1 MVTKRAATALLLG
14 VVAAAAGRAADARDD
29 AAARPAPSAPGAYE
43 EALARAGARL
53 GAEAATPQALA
64 ALAELAALDEDVAPA
79 ALEAAVRRGIGP
91 GAHPLVAAQASYLLA
106 HLLDERGAG
115 AEAASLRAGLGFLA
129 HPLVVGPFGEG
140 RASFATAF
148 PPETEHTPPE
158 PGRSYPG
165 KVRDVAWRSGDAA
178 IRDGALHLDGLLRP
192 DDQAVAYVA
201 AFVRSDRD
209 RSVALRLGSPG
220 PIKVWVNG
228 AEVLARDVLRPAA
241 LDQDAAAVRLGR
253 GWNRILI
260 KTVVVDGAW
269 RLYARLTEPSGA
281 PLRPGVELGAA
292 PPAHASWAPAPR
304 AGTGK
309 QKVGVPTLDALL
321 DKRAEKATGPS
332 AAGAWLD
339 LARELAFLAPRDR
352 EAHAAAAAAARSL
365 ALRPSLGAYLVA
377 ADVADT
383 DDERRRALEGAL
395 ALAQPARDDARGGQA
410 SGGEAISRAWRALLL
425 ARLGEQART
434 ERREARATESTRAAL
449 AIDAGCWPAVLA
461 LAGEESEAGLPL
473 AALARLQALPAAVR
487 ALPRVRRTEARLDEA
502 AGRRQE
508 SDRVLAALG
517 AERRQEVDLL
527 HQLAARARARGDG
540 QEARARLALAAELR
554 PDLPSLAL
562 DLAKLDEGAGDSAHA
577 VATLEALA
585 ARLPDDPTT
594 AIALGKLLRRLG
606 RTDEALVRLRVALA
620 LRPQDPELKRYV
632 DWLAAGERGEPAD
645 ADELARRF
653 AADARTLVPA
663 RAPAPA
669 AAGDTAVV
677 LLDRRVVRVHKNGLS
692 RTFAQ
697 RVVEVLTER
706 GAEENKEFDVHYT
719 PGSEEVDVRQARI
732 YRRDARGGLEV
743 LEATDRSDED
753 LSEPWYGLY
762 YDNRAEVVRFEGL
775 RPGDVVEIQYVVDDV
790 GSENQMADYFG
801 DLQYVAESIP
811 KRRWDYT
818 LIAPVS
824 RQIHANQP
832 RVARLVEK
840 TEVEG
845 NDRVYSF
852 AATDVAKIDA
862 EPAMPGTAETAPYLH
877 VSTYATWSEVA
888 AWYWHLVEDQ
898 LAADDDVRR
907 TARGLVTPGMS
918 DEARVRAVYDFVVE
932 NTRYVGL
939 EFGIHGYKPYKV
951 TQVLARRFG
960 DCKDKASLLVALLR
974 EVGVE
979 AQLVLVRTRRGG
991 RLDAQPASLA
1001 VFDHAIVYVPKLDRY
1016 LDGTAEF
1023 AGATELP
1030 TEDQGVMVLRVG
1042 PDGGKLTETPVFPS
1056 TASRVERRWQVAVDA
1071 GGDARVDETLS
1082 IRGAAA
1088 AGWREHYQ
1096 TPGARAERYGRVWD
1110 GRFPG
1115 ARLGSVEMPGIGDR
1129 DAPVTVRSAVSV
1141 PRFGQPLGGRT
1152 LELPVS
1158 GRDPDFVRTYA
1169 RLSARR
1175 MDLMLAYPW
1184 QHDEELTYHLPTG
1197 WRVLGGGLGRDA
1209 AREVESAF
1217 GRFHLDVS
1225 ADGDVVRVR
1234 SFLDVARARIAPD
1247 EYARFRAFLGEID
1260 AVLSTRLVVGPGE
1273 AGS

>member
-1 MVTKRAATALLLG
+1 MVTKRAATALLVC
-14 VVAAAAGRAADARDD
+14 VVGAVGGRATAAGD
-29 AAARPAPSAPGAYE
+29 AAPANPSRAPDAYE
-43 EALARAGARL
+43 ETLSRAGARL
-53 GAEAATPQALA
+53 AVEARTPQAIA
-64 ALAELAALDEDVAPA
+64 ALAELAALEEDVPPT
-79 ALEAAVRRGIGP
+79 ALEAAVRRGLLP
-91 GAHPLVAAQASYLLA
+91 GAHPLVAAQAAYLLG
-106 HLLDERGAG
+106 HLLDERGAR
-115 AEAASLRAGLGFLA
+115 AEAASLRAGLGFLQ

-140 RASFATAF
+140 RASFGTAF
-148 PPETEHTPPE
+148 PPEGEH
-158 PGRSYPG
+158 GRAEIGHSYPG
-165 KVRDVAWRSGDAA
+165 KMRDVAWRPGEAA
-178 IRDGALHLDGLLRP
+178 VRQGALYLDGLLRP
-192 DDQAVAYVA
+192 DDQAVAYVE
-201 AFVRSDRD
+201 AFVRSDRA
-209 RSVALRLGSPG
+209 RAVALRLGSPG
-220 PIKVWVNG
+220 PLKVWVNG
-228 AEVLARDVLRPAA
+228 AEVFARDVLRPAV
-241 LDQDAAAVRLGR
+241 LDQDAAAVRLDR

-260 KTVVVDGAW
+260 KTVVVDGGW

-281 PLRPGVELGAA
+281 PLRPGVELAA
-292 PPAHASWAPAPR
+292 VPPPHAAWAVARRAPA
-304 AGTGK
+304 K
-309 QKVGVPTLDALL
+309 DHVPTLDTLL
-321 DKRAEKATGPS
+321 AQRAEKAAGPA

-352 EAHAAAAAAARSL
+352 EEHAAADAAARSL
-365 ALRPSLGAYLVA
+365 ALRPSLGAHLVA
-377 ADVADT
+377 ADVAET
-383 DDERRRALEGAL
+383 DDDRRRELEGAL
-395 ALAQPARDDARGGQA
+395 ALAKQGGSHETITPAWQ
-410 SGGEAISRAWRALLL
+410 ALLL
-425 ARLGEQART
+425 ARLGEEART
-434 ERREARATESTRAAL
+434 ERREARAAESFRAAL
-449 AIDAGCWPAVLA
+449 ALDAGCWPAVLA

-473 AALARLQALPAAVR
+473 AALARMGTLPAAVR
-487 ALPRVRRTEARLDEA
+487 ALPRARRTEARLDEA
-502 AGRRQE
+502 AGRRGE
-508 SDRVLAALG
+508 SDRVLGALCEG
-517 AERRQEVDLL
+517 RQLEVDLL
-527 HQLAARARARGDG
+527 HQLAARARARGDAR
-540 QEARARLALAAELR
+540 EARARLAAAAELR

-562 DLAKLDEGAGDSAHA
+562 DLARIDEGAGDAARA
-577 VATLEALA
+577 VAGLAEVA
-585 ARLPDDPTT
+585 ARLPDDPAT
-594 AIALGKLLRRLG
+594 AIALGKLLRRQG
-606 RTDEALVRLRVALA
+606 RTDEALGRLRAALA

-632 DWLAAGERGEPAD
+632 DRLAAGERGEAGD
-645 ADELARRF
+645 ADELGRRF
-653 AADARTLVPA
+653 AEDARRLVPA
-663 RAPAPA
+663 QAPAPA
-669 AAGDTAVV
+669 TAGDAAVV

-697 RVVEVLTER
+697 RVVQVLTER
-706 GAEENKEFDVHYT
+706 GAEDEKEFDVHYT
-719 PGSEEVDVRQARI
+719 PGSEEVDIRQARI
-732 YRRDARGGLEV
+732 YRRDAHGGLEV

-775 RPGDVVEIQYVVDDV
+775 RPGDVIEIQYLVDDV

-801 DLQYVAESIP
+801 DLQYVAETIP

-824 RQIHANQP
+824 RPIHANQP
-832 RVARLVEK
+832 RVAHLVAK
-840 TEVEG
+840 TSLEG
-845 NDRVYSF
+845 DDRVYSF

-898 LAADDDVRR
+898 LAADDDLRR

-979 AQLVLVRTRRGG
+979 ADLVLVRTRHGG
-991 RLDAQPASLA
+991 KLDPQPASLA
-1001 VFDHAIVYVPKLDRY
+1001 IFDHAIVYVPKLDRY

-1042 PDGGKLTETPVFPS
+1042 PGGGKLTETPVFPS
-1056 TASRVERRWQVAVDA
+1056 AASRVERRWQVAVEA
-1071 GGDARVDETLS
+1071 SGDAHIDESLS

-1088 AGWREHYQ
+1088 SGWREHYQ
-1096 TPGARAERYGRVWD
+1096 TLGERAERYGRVWD

-1115 ARLGSVEMPGIGDR
+1115 ARLLSVEMPGIGDR
-1129 DAPVTVRSAVSV
+1129 EAPVTVRSAVSV
-1141 PRFGQPLGGRT
+1141 PRFAQAISGPAISGRT

-1158 GRDPDFVRTYA
+1158 GRDPDFAGTYA
-1169 RLSARR
+1169 RLSTRR
-1175 MDLMLAYPW
+1175 MDLVLAYPW
-1184 QHDEELTYHLPTG
+1184 QHDEELTYRLPAGWHL
-1197 WRVLGGGLGRDA
+1197 LGGGLGADA
-1209 AREVESAF
+1209 AREIESAF

-1247 EYARFRAFLGEID
+1247 EYPRFRAFLGEID
-1260 AVLSTRLVVGPGE
+1260 AVLSARLVVGPGE

>member
-1 MVTKRAATALLLG
+1 MVTKRAATALLIG
-14 VVAAAAGRAADARDD
+14 VVAAAGSRAAVAG
-29 AAARPAPSAPGAYE
+29 APQDSAPGAYD

-53 GAEAATPQALA
+53 AREAATPQAIA
-64 ALAELAALDEDVAPA
+64 ALAELAALDEAVAPA
-79 ALEAAVRRGIGP
+79 ALEAAVRRGLVP

-106 HLLDERGAG
+106 RLLDERGAR
-115 AEAASLRAGLGFLA
+115 AEAASLRAGLGFLSN
-129 HPLVVGPFGEG
+129 PLVVGPFGEG
-140 RASFATAF
+140 RASFATSF
-148 PPETEHTPPE
+148 PPETEQGPPE

-165 KVRDVAWRSGDAA
+165 KVRDVAWRSGAPA
-178 IRDGALHLDGLLRP
+178 VRDGVLYLDGLLRP

-201 AFVRSDRD
+201 VFVRSDRD
-209 RSVALRLGSPG
+209 RPAALRLGSPG

-228 AEVLARDVLRPAA
+228 AEVFSRDVLRPAT

-253 GWNRILI
+253 GWNRVLI

-281 PLRPGVELGAA
+281 PLRPGVEMAA
-292 PPAHASWAPAPR
+292 PPPHVGWAQGPR
-304 AGTGK
+304 AAATGTGK
-309 QKVGVPTLDALL
+309 NRVATLDNLL
-321 DKRAEKATGPS
+321 AKRAETSSGPS
-332 AAGAWLD
+332 AAAAWLD

-352 EAHAAAAAAARSL
+352 EAHAAADAAARSL
-365 ALRPSLGAYLVA
+365 ALGRSLGAYLVA
-377 ADVADT
+377 ADAADT
-383 DDERRRALEGAL
+383 DDERRRDLEGAL
-395 ALAQPARDDARGGQA
+395 ALGKDPA
-410 SGGEAISRAWRALLL
+410 SHEAVSPAWQALLL
-425 ARLGEQART
+425 ARLGEEARI
-434 ERREARATESTRAAL
+434 ERREARAMESYRAAL
-449 AIDAGCWPAVLA
+449 ALDAGCWPAVLA

-473 AALARLQALPAAVR
+473 AALARLESLPSAVR

-502 AGRRQE
+502 AGRRGE
-508 SDRVLAALG
+508 SDRVLALLAD
-517 AERRQEVDLL
+517 ERQEEVDLL

-540 QEARARLALAAELR
+540 QEARSRLAAAVARR

-562 DLAKLDEGAGDSAHA
+562 DLARLDEGAGDAARAAASL
-577 VATLEALA
+577 TELA
-585 ARLPDDPTT
+585 ARLPDDPAT

-606 RTDEALVRLRVALA
+606 RTDEALARLRVALA

-632 DWLAAGERGEPAD
+632 DRLAAGERGDPAD
-645 ADELARRF
+645 ADELAHRF
-653 AADARTLVPA
+653 AEDARTLVPA
-663 RAPAPA
+663 HAPA
-669 AAGDTAVV
+669 AAVAGDAAVV

-706 GAEENKEFDVHYT
+706 GAEDNKEFDVHYT
-719 PGSEEVDVRQARI
+719 PGSEEVDIRQARI
-732 YRRDARGGLEV
+732 YRRDARGALEV

-801 DLQYVAESIP
+801 DLQYVAETIP

-824 RQIHANQP
+824 RPIHANQP

-840 TEVEG
+840 TSVEG
-845 NDRVYSF
+845 SDRVYSF
-852 AATDVAKIDA
+852 AATDVAKIDT
-862 EPAMPGTAETAPYLH
+862 EPAMPGIAETAPYLH

-898 LAADDDVRR
+898 LSADEDVRR

-918 DEARVRAVYDFVVE
+918 DEARVRAVYNFVVE

-974 EVGVE
+974 EVGVPAE
-979 AQLVLVRTRRGG
+979 LVLVRTRRGG
-991 RLDAQPASLA
+991 RLDQQPASLA
-1001 VFDHAIVYVPKLDRY
+1001 IFDHAIVYVPKLDRY

-1023 AGATELP
+1023 SGATELP

-1042 PDGGKLTETPVFPS
+1042 PGGGKLTETPVFAS
-1056 TASRVERRWQVAVDA
+1056 AASRVERRWQVAVDPS
-1071 GGDARVDETLS
+1071 GDARIDESLS

-1096 TPGARAERYGRVWD
+1096 TAGERAERYGRVWD

-1115 ARLGSVEMPGIGDR
+1115 ARLASVEMPGIGDR
-1129 DAPVTVRSAVSV
+1129 DAPVTVRSSVSV
-1141 PRFGQPLGGRT
+1141 PRFGQSATGRT

-1175 MDLMLAYPW
+1175 LDLVLAYPW

-1197 WRVLGGGLGRDA
+1197 WRLLVGGLGGDA

-1234 SFLDVARARIAPD
+1234 SFLDVARARVGPD

-1260 AVLSTRLVVGPGE
+1260 AVLSARLVVGPE
-1273 AGS
+1273 ESGS